1 MTRRRTVVKE
11 QASLSP
17 DKKIVGLQIFLAGPV
32 TRDLDRE
39 PDINLAAEQALFFL
53 KKTRPRGTLIAVAI
67 MKTIGKLRKEEWGG
81 KAKFSLPAPP
91 PYCDPLTLE
100 SFLDSAQLSV
110 SFSVQIVRT
119 AKYACFAC

>member
-1 MTRRRTVVKE
+1 
-11 QASLSP
+11 
-17 DKKIVGLQIFLAGPV
+17 
-32 TRDLDRE
+32 
-39 PDINLAAEQALFFL
+39 
-53 KKTRPRGTLIAVAI
+53 
-67 MKTIGKLRKEEWGG
+67 MKTIGKLRKQEWGG
-81 KAKFSLPAPP
+81 KAKFSLPP

>member
-1 MTRRRTVVKE
+1 
-11 QASLSP
+11 
-17 DKKIVGLQIFLAGPV
+17 
-32 TRDLDRE
+32 
-39 PDINLAAEQALFFL
+39 
-53 KKTRPRGTLIAVAI
+53 
-67 MKTIGKLRKEEWGG
+67 MKTIGKLRKQEWGG
-81 KAKFSLPAPP
+81 KAKFSLPPP

>member
-11 QASLSP
+11 QTSLSP

-39 PDINLAAEQALFFL
+39 LDINLAAEQALFFL
-53 KKTRPRGTLIAVAI
+53 KKTRPRGTLIAAAI

-81 KAKFSLPAPP
+81 KAKFS
-91 PYCDPLTLE
+91 
-100 SFLDSAQLSV
+100 LDSAQLSV